1 MTFAMSRCFSRLKLS
16 RLSLERSPLS
26 RPRWSG
32 ATMAAF
38 AIVLALSPWSL
49 CAQRV
54 GGRGSHGNPAGTA
67 KGEPAEDSELKDFNR
82 AVALQATPQQAD
94 LFQQLVKDTT
104 AAVAKAGDLQQHPER
119 MKEDASILAYVVEV
133 ARDSSHDFLEELSH
147 AQKSGLKVWRKN
159 VEKADSDVGRSWKAL
174 SRDLEEK
181 AGDAQRI
188 AADNERLQKALAK
201 SLDEQWNLAEKMGIP
216 PRRSDTGDHSGDGVT
231 GLRSR
236 TVREL

>member
-1 MTFAMSRCFSRLKLS
+1 MIRRFSRLKLS
-16 RLSLERSPLS
+16 RLPMMRLLWLRASI
-26 RPRWSG
+26 
-32 ATMAAF
+32 TAF

-49 CAQRV
+49 PAQRV
-54 GGRGSHGNPAGTA
+54 GGRGGHGNPAGTA
-67 KGEPAEDSELKDFNR
+67 KGEPAEYSELKDFNR

-119 MKEDASILAYVVEV
+119 MKEDASILAYVVEA

-147 AQKSGLKVWRKN
+147 PQKSGLKVWRKN
-159 VEKADSDVGRSWKAL
+159 VEKADAEVGRAWKAL
-174 SRDLEEK
+174 SKDLAEK

-188 AADNERLQKALAK
+188 AADNEKLQKALAK

-216 PRRSDTGDHSGDGVT
+216 PRRSDAGDHLGADGAT

-236 TVREL
+236 TAREL